1 MKCPEAAS
9 LWELLSDHDQILAR
23 HHHEVRRLA

>member
-9 LWELLSDHDQILAR
+9 LWELLSDHDQILAC
-23 HHHEVRRLA
+23 HHHKVRRL